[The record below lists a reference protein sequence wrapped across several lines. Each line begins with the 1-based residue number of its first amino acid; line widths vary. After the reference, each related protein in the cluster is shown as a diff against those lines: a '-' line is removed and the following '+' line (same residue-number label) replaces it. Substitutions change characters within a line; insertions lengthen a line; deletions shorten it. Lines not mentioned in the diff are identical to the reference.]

1 MSLVVRFSLTAR
13 WVRQARKIE
22 RALPAHVET
31 GTAVDE
37 LELADDPAGP
47 RHRDVHHLGR
57 TDCRDGPRSTDRRT
71 VDGQR
76 LVCGD
81 TEVRP
86 RSDAHGVHRYR
97 FGARVAQLVH

>member
-1 MSLVVRFSLTAR
+1 MSLTRRRSLFLAARLRWLRRVASPPLRASGSLHASESLVVRLSLTAR

-37 LELADDPAGP
+37 LELANDPAGP

-57 TDCRDGPRSTDRRT
+57 TTAETVHGPRI
-71 VDGQR
+71 
-76 LVCGD
+76 
-81 TEVRP
+81 
-86 RSDAHGVHRYR
+86 
-97 FGARVAQLVH
+97 